1 MKIAYFTESLPPLV
15 DGVTRTLTRLA
26 DTLEKDQVPY
36 RFYSPVKP
44 DASIYWHDKVHKVAS
59 VPFPLYSYYRVSL
72 PYFHGLWRE
81 LEAFK
86 PDLLHVCSPTL
97 LGLYAMRYARGKNIP
112 IVASYHTHFVSY
124 FPYYGLE
131 QMERL
136 GWNYLHWF
144 HNQCQR
150 TWAPSHSAA
159 EQLRDEGIEN
169 VSLWQRG
176 IDLHHFSPQHRS
188 EELRRS
194 VGAADR
200 PLLLYVG
207 RLVKEK
213 DLDDLVQAALYLN
226 KTGCQ
231 YSLVVIGSGPMQ
243 TELQRQMPFAHFI
256 GNQQGRSLA
265 QWYASA
271 DLFAFPSTT
280 ETFGNVILESLAS
293 GTPAVGVSAGGVGD
307 LIKSGVNGYL
317 TRPKDP
323 AHFGVTLRWLLQ
335 DEAARKALAA
345 RARDS
350 VQTFDWDLIN
360 RRLLSDYATIVS
372 HFTKRRAA

>member
-1 MKIAYFTESLPPLV
+1 MKVAYFTESLPPLV

-44 DASIYWHDKVHKVAS
+44 DESIYWRDKVRKVAS
-59 VPFPLYSYYRVSL
+59 VPFPLYSYYRIGL

-81 LEAFK
+81 LDAFK

-97 LGLYAMRYARGKNIP
+97 LGLYALRYARGKNIP
-112 IVASYHTHFVSY
+112 VVASYHTHFVSY

-131 QMERL
+131 QMERV

-150 TWAPSHSAA
+150 TFVPSNSTA
-159 EQLRDEGIEN
+159 EQLCDEGIAN
-169 VSLWQRG
+169 VTLWQRG
-176 IDLHHFSPQHRS
+176 IDLHHFSPQHRHA
-188 EELRRS
+188 ELRRS
-194 VGAADR
+194 VGADDR

-226 KTGCQ
+226 RTGCR
-231 YSLVVIGSGPMQ
+231 YALVFIGTGPMQ
-243 TELQRQMPFAHFI
+243 TELQKKLPFAHFI
-256 GNQQGRSLA
+256 GNKQGHELA

-271 DLFAFPSTT
+271 DLFVFPSTT
-280 ETFGNVILESLAS
+280 ETFGNVILEALAS
-293 GTPAVGVSAGGVGD
+293 GTPAVGVAAGGVRD
-307 LIKSGVNGYL
+307 LIKSGVNGWL

-323 AHFGVTLRWLLQ
+323 AHFGGALRWLLE
-335 DEAARKALAA
+335 DETSRKALAG
-345 RARDS
+345 RARPS
-350 VQTFDWDLIN
+350 VQKFDWDFIN
-360 RRLLSDYATIVS
+360 RRLLSDYVAILT
-372 HFTKRRAA
+372 HHTKRRAA